1 MNYTLENPGEKGNWM
16 NYQIL
21 FEETL
26 PLGHLTAVS
35 LPEPSGHRGES
46 TLGSLESPERSVAL
60 DLPERRRIPWIG
72 GRIALKNSLK
82 HFEAPIVPI
91 LATPRGA
98 PRLPSGFVG
107 SVSHKKAKAVGLVA
121 PDSGWTIGVD
131 LEEQKPPRERIESM
145 ILTEEEIS
153 EINNA
158 PSGVPWRELLLRFSL
173 KEAIYKAIDP
183 YVKRFVGF
191 KEVTVTPNE
200 NGTATVQWHLKK
212 KEGPFTTEAHW
223 LNQNGYY
230 ITSARIKLDDQ
241 KRISE

>member
-1 MNYTLENPGEKGNWM
+1 MS
-16 NYQIL
+16 YQIL

-35 LPEPSGHRGES
+35 LPEPSGHKGES

-107 SVSHKKAKAVGLVA
+107 SVSHKKTKAVGLVA

-145 ILTEEEIS
+145 ILTEKEIS
-153 EINNA
+153 EIKSTA
-158 PSGVPWRELLLRFSL
+158 SGVPWRELLLRFSI

-191 KEVTVTPNE
+191 KEVTVTPNK

-223 LNQNGYY
+223 LNKDGYY
-230 ITSARIKLDDQ
+230 ITSARIKPDDQ
-241 KRISE
+241 KRITK